1 MNNFRSMKPYN
12 DQQTKKAQVEE
23 MFDNIAPSY
32 DKLNHIIS
40 FNLDRIWRR
49 RVMRI
54 VRRAKAVKIMDIA
67 TGTGDLA
74 IAMAKRVDRTQI
86 LGIDLSEEMLA
97 VARRKVQKQGLEERI
112 MLEKGDAENLTMVET
127 GSIDAATVAFG
138 VRNFEN
144 LERGLSEIHRT
155 LREGGKLVVLELS
168 VPKNRLIRWFYA
180 QYSHRILPGIGAMI
194 SKDKQAYVY
203 LPESIDEFPAPERF
217 VEILESVGFKDVKRR
232 KQSFGVAHIYEAVK

>member
-1 MNNFRSMKPYN
+1 MKPYN
-12 DQQTKKAQVEE
+12 EEQSKKAQVEE

-54 VRRAKAVKIMDIA
+54 VRRAKASKIMDIA

-74 IAMAKRVDRTQI
+74 IAMAKRVDRTKI

-112 MLEKGDAENLTMVET
+112 MLEKGDAENLHMVET

-144 LERGLSEIHRT
+144 LEGGLKEIHRT
-155 LREGGKLVVLELS
+155 LREGGKFVVLELS
-168 VPKNRLIRWFYA
+168 VPKNRFIRWFYA

-217 VEILESVGFKDVKRR
+217 VEILKGVGFKDVKRR

>member
-1 MNNFRSMKPYN
+1 MKPYN
-12 DQQTKKAQVEE
+12 EEQTKKEQVEE

-54 VRRAKAVKIMDIA
+54 VRRAKAVKIMDMA

-74 IAMAKRVDRTQI
+74 IAIAKCIDSAHI
-86 LGIDLSEEMLA
+86 LGVDLSEEMLA
-97 VARRKVQKQGLEERI
+97 VARRKVQKLGLEERI
-112 MLEKGDAENLTMVET
+112 KLEKGDAENLAMVED
-127 GSIDAATVAFG
+127 GSIDAVTVAFG

-155 LREGGKLVVLELS
+155 LRVGGKFVVLELS

-180 QYSHRILPGIGAMI
+180 QYSHRILPSIGAMI

-203 LPESIDEFPAPERF
+203 LPESIDEFPEPERF
-217 VEILESVGFKDVKRR
+217 AEMLKGVGFKGVKRH